1 MQRKDNIDALGAA
14 SLVAFS
20 AVLGFNQVVIK
31 IVNSGVQ
38 PVFSAGLR
46 SLGAV
51 VLIFLW
57 MRFRGQRPRFDRA
70 ALPSGLLCGALFAT
84 EFVLLFLAL
93 DLTSV
98 ARTSVI
104 FYSMP
109 VWLALMAH
117 LAIPGERISARKS
130 LGLALA
136 FGGVAWALLDRDGNG
151 EVSLAGDL
159 MALVAAVAW
168 AGIALVAR
176 VTAFSRVEPTMQIFW
191 QVAVS
196 APILLAAALF
206 FGPFL
211 RDLQPIHVA
220 GMGFQIVVVATA
232 GYLFWFWLLK
242 LYPASGVAS
251 FSFLSPVFGVVFGW
265 LILGEQV
272 GLSLLGALVLVAV
285 GLVLVNRPPR
295 APRRVR

>member
-1 MQRKDNIDALGAA
+1 MQRRENIDAFGAA

-20 AVLGFNQVVIK
+20 AILGFNQVVIK
-31 IVNSGVQ
+31 IVNGGLQ

-46 SLGAV
+46 SLGAM
-51 VLIFLW
+51 VLIYLW
-57 MRFRGQRPRFDRA
+57 MRFRGKRLRFDRS
-70 ALPSGLLCGALFAT
+70 ALPSGVLCGTLFAT

-117 LAIPGERISARKS
+117 VAIPGERMSLRKS
-130 LGLALA
+130 LGLVLAL
-136 FGGVAWALLDRDGNG
+136 GGVAWAMLNRNGNG

-176 VTAFSRVEPTMQIFW
+176 ATAFSRIEPTMQMFW
-191 QVAVS
+191 QVSVS
-196 APILLAAALF
+196 VPILLAAALF

-211 RDLQPIHVA
+211 REPQPIHFA
-220 GMGFQIVVVATA
+220 GLGFQIVVIATA

-251 FSFLSPVFGVVFGW
+251 FSFLSPVFGVAFGW
-265 LILGEQV
+265 LILSEQV
-272 GLSLLGALVLVAV
+272 GLPLLGALALVAL
-285 GLVLVNRPPR
+285 GLVLINRP
-295 APRRVR
+295 ARR